1 MRKTLFTLLAL
12 LGAFVAVEASKHFVM
27 LDKVV
32 AVVGNSSILYSEVE
46 QVANQLVEA
55 RRAEGYTSDRD
66 PKNEAL
72 EQLMMQKL
80 LYNQALIDSVEVS
93 QADIV
98 QRVEARI
105 EQMTSEAGSVVEL
118 EKKSHMPIYHIR
130 ELIRRQFEE
139 QAYATAMQQNVI
151 GKVRVVPGEVEQFY
165 NSTDKENLPVIA
177 EQYVYAHITKYPA
190 GMDAA
195 KRRTRERLLDM
206 RERIVTGK
214 AQFATLAR
222 MYSVDG
228 AAIRGGELEPT
239 TLNGWVKPFADAV
252 EELKPGQVSEI
263 VETQFGL
270 HIVQMIDKRGSLYHC
285 RHIVLRPTYTT
296 EEIVAPMLELDSI
309 ANLIRKDSLTFE
321 AAALKHSDDK
331 HSRQNGGIVTNH
343 DLLEHYSAFDAK
355 LTATKFLK
363 EDFGIG
369 GGKSIDDYNAIRHM
383 KKGDI
388 SQAFRTSDMN
398 GNEMCKI
405 VKLVDVIPSHKASLD
420 EDYLRLEQIALENK
434 QQKVFQEW
442 LDAKIA
448 SMYVHIAPEFRSGE
462 FLNKSWVKDNA
473 QQVKVVSVK

>member
-1 MRKTLFTLLAL
+1 MKKVFLTALAVVL
-12 LGAFVAVEASKHFVM
+12 AGAGIYAQKRFVM

-32 AVVGNSSILYSEVE
+32 AVVGNSSIMHSEIE
-46 QVANQLVEA
+46 QVAQQLVEA

-80 LYNQALIDSVEVS
+80 LYNQALIDSVDVNTG
-93 QADIV
+93 DIV
-98 QRVEARI
+98 QRVEA
-105 EQMTSEAGSVVEL
+105 QVQNMTDEAGSVVEL
-118 EKKSHMPIYHIR
+118 ERKSHMPIYHIR
-130 ELIRRQFEE
+130 ELVRRQVEE
-139 QAYATAMQQNVI
+139 QTYASAMQNEVI
-151 GKVRVVPGEVEQFY
+151 SKVKVVPGEVESFY
-165 NSTDKENLPVIA
+165 NTTNKEDLPIIA
-177 EQYVYAHITKYPA
+177 EQYVYAHITKYPK

-222 MYSVDG
+222 MYSIDG

-252 EELKPGQVSEI
+252 EELKPGQVSEV

-270 HIVQMIDKRGSLYHC
+270 HIIQMIDKRGNLYHC

-296 EEIVAPMLELDSI
+296 DEIVAPMLELDSI

-321 AAALKHSDDK
+321 AAALAHSDDK
-331 HSRQNGGIVTNH
+331 HSKQNGGIVTNH

-363 EDFGIG
+363 EDFGVG
-369 GGKSIDDYNAIRHM
+369 GGKSIDDYNTIRYM
-383 KKGDI
+383 KVGDI
-388 SQAFRTSDMN
+388 STAFHTSDMN

-405 VKLVDVIPSHKASLD
+405 IKLVDIIPSHKATLD
-420 EDYLRLEQIALENK
+420 EDYLRLEQIALQEK
-434 QQKVFQEW
+434 QQKVFQQW
-442 LDAKIA
+442 LDKKIET
-448 SMYVHIAPEFRSGE
+448 MYVYISPEYRNGE
-462 FLNKSWVKDNA
+462 FLNKSWVKKDM
-473 QQVKVVSVK
+473 K

>member
-1 MRKTLFTLLAL
+1 MKKVLITALAVVL
-12 LGAFVAVEASKHFVM
+12 AGAGIYAQKRFVM

-32 AVVGNSSILYSEVE
+32 AVVGNSSILHSEVE
-46 QVANQLVEA
+46 QTAQQLVEA

-66 PKNEAL
+66 PKSEAL

-93 QADIV
+93 TGDIV
-98 QRVEARI
+98 QRVEA
-105 EQMTSEAGSVVEL
+105 QVQSMTDEAGSVVEL
-118 EKKSHMPIYHIR
+118 ERKSHMPIYHIR
-130 ELIRRQFEE
+130 ELVRRQVEE
-139 QAYATAMQQNVI
+139 QTYASAVQNDVI
-151 GKVRVVPGEVEQFY
+151 GKVKVVPGEVEAFY
-165 NSTDKENLPVIA
+165 NSTNKEDLPIIA
-177 EQYVYAHITKYPA
+177 EQYVYAHITKYPK
-190 GMDAA
+190 GMEAA

-222 MYSVDG
+222 MYSIDG

-252 EELKPGQVSEI
+252 EELKPGQVSEV

-270 HIVQMIDKRGSLYHC
+270 HIIQMIDKRGNLYHC

-296 EEIVAPMLELDSI
+296 DEIVAPMLELDSI

-321 AAALKHSDDK
+321 AAALAHSDDK
-331 HSRQNGGIVTNH
+331 HSKQNGGIVTNH

-363 EDFGIG
+363 EDFGVG
-369 GGKSIDDYNAIRHM
+369 GGKSIDDYNTIRYM
-383 KKGDI
+383 KVGDI
-388 SQAFRTSDMN
+388 STAFRTSDMN

-405 VKLVDVIPSHKASLD
+405 IKLVDIIPSHKATLD
-420 EDYLRLEQIALENK
+420 EDYLRLEQIALQEK
-434 QQKVFQEW
+434 QQKVFQQW
-442 LDAKIA
+442 LDKKIE
-448 SMYVHIAPEFRSGE
+448 SMYVYISPEYRNGD
-462 FLNKSWVKDNA
+462 FLNKSWVK
-473 QQVKVVSVK
+473 KEMK

>member
-1 MRKTLFTLLAL
+1 MKKVFLTALAVVL
-12 LGAFVAVEASKHFVM
+12 AGAGIYAQKKFVM

-32 AVVGNSSILYSEVE
+32 AVVGNSSIMHSEIE
-46 QVANQLVEA
+46 QVAQQLVEA

-80 LYNQALIDSVEVS
+80 LYNQALIDSVDVNTG
-93 QADIV
+93 DIV
-98 QRVEARI
+98 QRVEA
-105 EQMTSEAGSVVEL
+105 QVQNMTDEAGSVVEL
-118 EKKSHMPIYHIR
+118 ERKSHMPIYHIR
-130 ELIRRQFEE
+130 ELVRRQVEE
-139 QAYATAMQQNVI
+139 QTYASAMQNEVI
-151 GKVRVVPGEVEQFY
+151 SKVKVVPGEVESFY
-165 NSTDKENLPVIA
+165 NTTNKEDLPIIA
-177 EQYVYAHITKYPA
+177 EQYVYAHITKYPK

-222 MYSVDG
+222 MYSIDG

-252 EELKPGQVSEI
+252 EELKPGQVSEV

-270 HIVQMIDKRGSLYHC
+270 HIIQMIDKRGNLYHC

-296 EEIVAPMLELDSI
+296 DEIVAPMLELDSV

-321 AAALKHSDDK
+321 AAALAHSDDK
-331 HSRQNGGIVTNH
+331 HSKQNGGIVTNH

-363 EDFGIG
+363 EDFGVG
-369 GGKSIDDYNAIRHM
+369 GGKSIDDYNTIRYM
-383 KKGDI
+383 KVGDI
-388 SQAFRTSDMN
+388 STAFRTSDMN

-405 VKLVDVIPSHKASLD
+405 IKLVDIIPSHKATLD
-420 EDYLRLEQIALENK
+420 EDYLRLEQIALQEK
-434 QQKVFQEW
+434 QQKVFQQW
-442 LDAKIA
+442 LDKKIET
-448 SMYVHIAPEFRSGE
+448 MYVYISPEYRNGE
-462 FLNKSWVKDNA
+462 FLNKSWVKKDM
-473 QQVKVVSVK
+473 K

>member
-1 MRKTLFTLLAL
+1 MKKVLITALAVVL
-12 LGAFVAVEASKHFVM
+12 AGAGIYAQKRFVM

-32 AVVGNSSILYSEVE
+32 AVVGNSSILHSEVE
-46 QVANQLVEA
+46 QTAQQLVEA

-66 PKNEAL
+66 PKSEAL

-93 QADIV
+93 TGDIV
-98 QRVEARI
+98 QRVEA
-105 EQMTSEAGSVVEL
+105 QVQSMTDEAGSVVEL
-118 EKKSHMPIYHIR
+118 ERKSHMPIYHIR
-130 ELIRRQFEE
+130 ELVRRQVEE
-139 QAYATAMQQNVI
+139 QTYASAMQNDVI
-151 GKVRVVPGEVEQFY
+151 GKVKVVPGEVEAFY
-165 NSTDKENLPVIA
+165 NSTNKEDLPIIA
-177 EQYVYAHITKYPA
+177 EQYVYAHITKYPK
-190 GMDAA
+190 GMEAA

-222 MYSVDG
+222 MYSIDG

-252 EELKPGQVSEI
+252 EELKPGQVSEV

-270 HIVQMIDKRGSLYHC
+270 HIIQMIDKRGNLYHC

-296 EEIVAPMLELDSI
+296 DEIVAPMLELDSI

-321 AAALKHSDDK
+321 AAALAHSDDK
-331 HSRQNGGIVTNH
+331 HSKQNGGIVTNH

-363 EDFGIG
+363 EDFGVG
-369 GGKSIDDYNAIRHM
+369 GGKSIDDYNTIRYM
-383 KKGDI
+383 KVGDI
-388 SQAFRTSDMN
+388 STAFRTSDMN

-405 VKLVDVIPSHKASLD
+405 IKLVDIIPSHKATLD
-420 EDYLRLEQIALENK
+420 EDYLRLEQIALQEK
-434 QQKVFQEW
+434 QQKVFQQW
-442 LDAKIA
+442 LDKKIE
-448 SMYVHIAPEFRSGE
+448 SMYVYISPE
-462 FLNKSWVKDNA
+462 
-473 QQVKVVSVK
+473 

>member
-1 MRKTLFTLLAL
+1 MKKVLLTLLTVATVATAL
-12 LGAFVAVEASKHFVM
+12 YAEKRFVM

-32 AVVGNSSILYSEVE
+32 AVVGNSSIMYSEVE
-46 QVANQLVEA
+46 QVAKQLVEA

-80 LYNQALIDSVEVS
+80 MYNQALIDSIDVS
-93 QADIV
+93 TGDIV
-98 QRVEARI
+98 QRVEMRVQ
-105 EQMTSEAGSVVEL
+105 QMSDEAGSVLEL
-118 EKKSHMPIYHIR
+118 ERKSHMPIYHIR
-130 ELIRRQFEE
+130 ELVRRQIEE
-139 QAYATAMQQNVI
+139 QTYATAMQQDVI
-151 GKVRVVPGEVEQFY
+151 GKVKVVPGEVERFY
-165 NSTDKENLPVIA
+165 NGTNKEDLPIIA
-177 EQYVYAHITKYPA
+177 EQYVYAHITKYPR
-190 GMDAA
+190 GMEAA

-206 RERIVTGK
+206 RERVVTGK

-222 MYSVDG
+222 MYSIDG

-252 EELKPGQVSEI
+252 EELKPGQVSEV

-270 HIVQMIDKRGSLYHC
+270 HIIQLIDKRGNLYHC

-296 EEIVAPMLELDSI
+296 DDIVAPLLELDSL

-321 AAALKHSDDK
+321 AAALAHSDDK
-331 HSRQNGGIVTNH
+331 HSKQNGGIVTNH

-369 GGKSIDDYNAIRHM
+369 GGKSIDDYNAIRYM

-388 SQAFRTSDMN
+388 STAFRTSDMN

-405 VKLVDVIPSHKASLD
+405 IKLVDVIPSHKATLD
-420 EDYLRLEQIALENK
+420 EDYLRLEQIALEDK
-434 QQKVFQEW
+434 QQKVFQQW
-442 LDAKIA
+442 LDGKIQA
-448 SMYVHIAPEFRSGE
+448 MYVYIAPEFRSGE
-462 FLNKSWVKDNA
+462 FVNKNWVKNE
-473 QQVKVVSVK
+473 Q

>member
-1 MRKTLFTLLAL
+1 MKKVLITALAVVL
-12 LGAFVAVEASKHFVM
+12 AGAGIYAQKRFVM

-32 AVVGNSSILYSEVE
+32 AVVGNSSILHSEVE
-46 QVANQLVEA
+46 QTAQQLVEA

-66 PKNEAL
+66 PKSEAL

-93 QADIV
+93 TGDIV
-98 QRVEARI
+98 QRVEA
-105 EQMTSEAGSVVEL
+105 QVQSMTDEAGSVVEL
-118 EKKSHMPIYHIR
+118 ERKSHMPIYHIR
-130 ELIRRQFEE
+130 ELVRRQVEE
-139 QAYATAMQQNVI
+139 QTYASAMQNDVI
-151 GKVRVVPGEVEQFY
+151 GKVKVVPGEVEAFY
-165 NSTDKENLPVIA
+165 NSTNKEDLPIIA
-177 EQYVYAHITKYPA
+177 EQYVYAHITKYPK
-190 GMDAA
+190 GMEAA

-222 MYSVDG
+222 MYSIDG

-252 EELKPGQVSEI
+252 EELKPGQVSEV

-270 HIVQMIDKRGSLYHC
+270 HIIQMIDKRGNLYHC

-296 EEIVAPMLELDSI
+296 DEIVAPMLELDSI

-321 AAALKHSDDK
+321 AAALAHSDDK
-331 HSRQNGGIVTNH
+331 HSKQNGGIVTNH

-363 EDFGIG
+363 EDFGVG
-369 GGKSIDDYNAIRHM
+369 GGKSIDDYNTIRYM
-383 KKGDI
+383 KVGDI
-388 SQAFRTSDMN
+388 STAFRTSDMN

-405 VKLVDVIPSHKASLD
+405 IKLVDIIPSHKATLD
-420 EDYLRLEQIALENK
+420 
-434 QQKVFQEW
+434 
-442 LDAKIA
+442 
-448 SMYVHIAPEFRSGE
+448 
-462 FLNKSWVKDNA
+462 
-473 QQVKVVSVK
+473 

>member
-1 MRKTLFTLLAL
+1 MKKVFLTALAVVL
-12 LGAFVAVEASKHFVM
+12 AGAGIYAQKKFVM

-32 AVVGNSSILYSEVE
+32 AVVGNSSIMHSEIE
-46 QVANQLVEA
+46 QVAQQLVEA

-80 LYNQALIDSVEVS
+80 LYNQALIDSVDVNTG
-93 QADIV
+93 DIV
-98 QRVEARI
+98 QRVEA
-105 EQMTSEAGSVVEL
+105 QVQNMTDEAGSVVEL
-118 EKKSHMPIYHIR
+118 ERKSHMPIYHIR
-130 ELIRRQFEE
+130 ELVRRQVEE
-139 QAYATAMQQNVI
+139 QTYASAMQNEVI
-151 GKVRVVPGEVEQFY
+151 SKVKVVPGEVESFY
-165 NSTDKENLPVIA
+165 NTTNKEDLPIIA
-177 EQYVYAHITKYPA
+177 EQYVYAHITKYPK

-222 MYSVDG
+222 MYSIDG

-252 EELKPGQVSEI
+252 EELKPGQVSEV

-270 HIVQMIDKRGSLYHC
+270 HIIQMIDKRGNLYHC

-296 EEIVAPMLELDSI
+296 DEIVAPMLELDSI

-321 AAALKHSDDK
+321 AAALAHSDDK
-331 HSRQNGGIVTNH
+331 HSKQNGGIVTNH

-363 EDFGIG
+363 EDFGVG
-369 GGKSIDDYNAIRHM
+369 GGKSIDDYNTIRYM
-383 KKGDI
+383 KVGDI
-388 SQAFRTSDMN
+388 STAFRTSDMN

-405 VKLVDVIPSHKASLD
+405 IKLVDIIPSHKATLD
-420 EDYLRLEQIALENK
+420 EDYLRLEQIALQEK
-434 QQKVFQEW
+434 QQKVFQQW
-442 LDAKIA
+442 LDKKIET
-448 SMYVHIAPEFRSGE
+448 MYVHISPEYRNGE
-462 FLNKSWVKDNA
+462 FLNKSWVKKDM
-473 QQVKVVSVK
+473 K

>member
-1 MRKTLFTLLAL
+1 MKKVFLTALAVVL
-12 LGAFVAVEASKHFVM
+12 AGAGIYAQKKFVM

-32 AVVGNSSILYSEVE
+32 AVVGNSSIMHSEIE
-46 QVANQLVEA
+46 QVAQQLVEA

-80 LYNQALIDSVEVS
+80 LYNQALIDSVEVNTG
-93 QADIV
+93 DIV
-98 QRVEARI
+98 QRVEA
-105 EQMTSEAGSVVEL
+105 QVQNMTDEAGSVVEL
-118 EKKSHMPIYHIR
+118 ERKSHMPIYHIR
-130 ELIRRQFEE
+130 ELVRRQVEE
-139 QAYATAMQQNVI
+139 QTYASAMQNEVI
-151 GKVRVVPGEVEQFY
+151 SKVKVVPGEVESFY
-165 NSTDKENLPVIA
+165 NTTNKEDLPIIA
-177 EQYVYAHITKYPA
+177 EQYVYAHITKYPK

-222 MYSVDG
+222 MYSIDG

-252 EELKPGQVSEI
+252 EELKPGQVSEV

-270 HIVQMIDKRGSLYHC
+270 HIIQMIDKRGNLYHC

-296 EEIVAPMLELDSI
+296 DEIVAPMLELDSI

-321 AAALKHSDDK
+321 AAALAHSDDK
-331 HSRQNGGIVTNH
+331 HSKQNGGIVTNH

-363 EDFGIG
+363 EDFGVG
-369 GGKSIDDYNAIRHM
+369 GGKSIDDYNTIRYM
-383 KKGDI
+383 KVGDI
-388 SQAFRTSDMN
+388 STAFRTSDMN

-405 VKLVDVIPSHKASLD
+405 IKLVDIIPSHKATLD
-420 EDYLRLEQIALENK
+420 EDYLRLEQIALQEK
-434 QQKVFQEW
+434 QQKVFQQW
-442 LDAKIA
+442 LDKKIET
-448 SMYVHIAPEFRSGE
+448 MYVYISPEYRKGE
-462 FLNKSWVKDNA
+462 FLNKSWVKKDM
-473 QQVKVVSVK
+473 K

>member
-1 MRKTLFTLLAL
+1 MKKVLITALAVVL
-12 LGAFVAVEASKHFVM
+12 AGAGIYAQKRFVM

-32 AVVGNSSILYSEVE
+32 AVVGNSSILHSEVE
-46 QVANQLVEA
+46 QTAQQLVEA

-66 PKNEAL
+66 PKSEAL

-93 QADIV
+93 TGDIV
-98 QRVEARI
+98 QRVEA
-105 EQMTSEAGSVVEL
+105 QVQSMTDEAGSVVEL
-118 EKKSHMPIYHIR
+118 ERKSHMPIYHIR
-130 ELIRRQFEE
+130 ELVRRQVEE
-139 QAYATAMQQNVI
+139 QTYASAMQNDVI
-151 GKVRVVPGEVEQFY
+151 GKVKVVPGEVEAFY
-165 NSTDKENLPVIA
+165 NSTNKEDLPIIA
-177 EQYVYAHITKYPA
+177 EQYVYAHITKYPK
-190 GMDAA
+190 GMEAA

-222 MYSVDG
+222 MYSIDG

-252 EELKPGQVSEI
+252 EELKPGQVSEV

-270 HIVQMIDKRGSLYHC
+270 HIIQMIDKRGNLYHC

-296 EEIVAPMLELDSI
+296 DEIVAPMLELDSI

-321 AAALKHSDDK
+321 AAALAHSDDK
-331 HSRQNGGIVTNH
+331 HSKQNGGIVTNH

-363 EDFGIG
+363 EDFGVG
-369 GGKSIDDYNAIRHM
+369 GGKSIDDYNTIRYM
-383 KKGDI
+383 KVGDI
-388 SQAFRTSDMN
+388 STAFRTSDMN

-405 VKLVDVIPSHKASLD
+405 IKLVDIIPSHKATLD
-420 EDYLRLEQIALENK
+420 EDYLRLEQIALQEK
-434 QQKVFQEW
+434 QQKVFQQW
-442 LDAKIA
+442 LDKKIE
-448 SMYVHIAPEFRSGE
+448 SMYVYISPEYRNGD
-462 FLNKSWVKDNA
+462 FLNKSWVKKDM
-473 QQVKVVSVK
+473 K

>member
-1 MRKTLFTLLAL
+1 MKKVFLTALAVVL
-12 LGAFVAVEASKHFVM
+12 AGAGIYAQKRFVM

-32 AVVGNSSILYSEVE
+32 AVVGNSSIMHSEIE
-46 QVANQLVEA
+46 QVAQQLVEA

-80 LYNQALIDSVEVS
+80 LYNQALIDSVDVNTG
-93 QADIV
+93 DIV
-98 QRVEARI
+98 QRVEA
-105 EQMTSEAGSVVEL
+105 QVQNMTDEAGSVVEL
-118 EKKSHMPIYHIR
+118 ERKSHMPIYHIR
-130 ELIRRQFEE
+130 ELVRRQVEE
-139 QAYATAMQQNVI
+139 QTYASAMQNEVI
-151 GKVRVVPGEVEQFY
+151 SKVKVVPGEVESFY
-165 NSTDKENLPVIA
+165 NTTNKEDLPIIA
-177 EQYVYAHITKYPA
+177 EQYVYAHITKYPK

-222 MYSVDG
+222 MYSIDG

-252 EELKPGQVSEI
+252 EELKPGQVSEV

-270 HIVQMIDKRGSLYHC
+270 HIIQMIDKRGNFYHC

-296 EEIVAPMLELDSI
+296 DEIVAPMLELDSI

-321 AAALKHSDDK
+321 AAALAHSDDK
-331 HSRQNGGIVTNH
+331 HSKQNGGIVTNH

-363 EDFGIG
+363 EDFGVG
-369 GGKSIDDYNAIRHM
+369 GGKSIDDYNTIRYM
-383 KKGDI
+383 KVGDI
-388 SQAFRTSDMN
+388 STAFRTSDMN

-405 VKLVDVIPSHKASLD
+405 IKLVDIIPSHKATLD
-420 EDYLRLEQIALENK
+420 EDYLRLEQIALQEK
-434 QQKVFQEW
+434 QQKVFQQW
-442 LDAKIA
+442 LDKKIET
-448 SMYVHIAPEFRSGE
+448 MYVYISPEYRNGE
-462 FLNKSWVKDNA
+462 FLNKSWVKKDM
-473 QQVKVVSVK
+473 K

>member
-1 MRKTLFTLLAL
+1 MKKVFLTALAVVL
-12 LGAFVAVEASKHFVM
+12 AGAGIYAQKKFVM

-32 AVVGNSSILYSEVE
+32 AVVGNSSIMHSEIE
-46 QVANQLVEA
+46 QVAQQLVEA

-80 LYNQALIDSVEVS
+80 LYNQALIDSVDVNTG
-93 QADIV
+93 DIV
-98 QRVEARI
+98 QRVEA
-105 EQMTSEAGSVVEL
+105 QVQNMTDEAGSVVEL
-118 EKKSHMPIYHIR
+118 ERKSHMPIYHIR
-130 ELIRRQFEE
+130 ELVRRQVEE
-139 QAYATAMQQNVI
+139 QTYASAMQNEVI
-151 GKVRVVPGEVEQFY
+151 SKVKVVPGEVESFY
-165 NSTDKENLPVIA
+165 NTTNKEDLPIIA
-177 EQYVYAHITKYPA
+177 EQYVYAHITKYPK

-222 MYSVDG
+222 MYSIDG

-252 EELKPGQVSEI
+252 EELKPGQVSEV

-270 HIVQMIDKRGSLYHC
+270 HIIQMIDKRGNLYHC

-296 EEIVAPMLELDSI
+296 DEIVAPMIELDSI

-321 AAALKHSDDK
+321 AAALAHSDDK
-331 HSRQNGGIVTNH
+331 HSKQNGGIVTNH

-363 EDFGIG
+363 EDFGVG
-369 GGKSIDDYNAIRHM
+369 GGKSIDDYNTIRYM
-383 KKGDI
+383 KVGDI
-388 SQAFRTSDMN
+388 STAFRTSDMN

-405 VKLVDVIPSHKASLD
+405 IKLVDIIPSHKATLD
-420 EDYLRLEQIALENK
+420 EDYLRLEQIALQEK
-434 QQKVFQEW
+434 QQKVFQQW
-442 LDAKIA
+442 LDKKIET
-448 SMYVHIAPEFRSGE
+448 MYVYISPEYRNGE
-462 FLNKSWVKDNA
+462 FLNKSWVKKDM
-473 QQVKVVSVK
+473 K

>member
-1 MRKTLFTLLAL
+1 MKKVLITALAVVL
-12 LGAFVAVEASKHFVM
+12 AGAGIYAQKRFVM

-32 AVVGNSSILYSEVE
+32 AVVGNSSILHSEVE
-46 QVANQLVEA
+46 QTAQQLVEA

-66 PKNEAL
+66 PKSEAL

-93 QADIV
+93 TGDIV
-98 QRVEARI
+98 QRVEA
-105 EQMTSEAGSVVEL
+105 QVQSMTDEAGSVVEL
-118 EKKSHMPIYHIR
+118 ERKSHMPIYHIR
-130 ELIRRQFEE
+130 ELVRRQVEE
-139 QAYATAMQQNVI
+139 QTYASAMQNDVI
-151 GKVRVVPGEVEQFY
+151 GKVKVVPGEVEAFY
-165 NSTDKENLPVIA
+165 NSTNKEDLPIIA
-177 EQYVYAHITKYPA
+177 EQYVYAHITKYPK

-222 MYSVDG
+222 MYSIDG

-252 EELKPGQVSEI
+252 EELKPGQVSEV

-270 HIVQMIDKRGSLYHC
+270 HIIQMIDKRGNLYHC

-296 EEIVAPMLELDSI
+296 DEIVAPMLELDSI

-321 AAALKHSDDK
+321 AAALAHSDDK
-331 HSRQNGGIVTNH
+331 HSKQNGGIVTNH

-363 EDFGIG
+363 EDFGVG
-369 GGKSIDDYNAIRHM
+369 GGKSIDDYNTIRYM
-383 KKGDI
+383 KVGDI
-388 SQAFRTSDMN
+388 STAFRTSDMN

-405 VKLVDVIPSHKASLD
+405 IKLVDIIPSHKATLD
-420 EDYLRLEQIALENK
+420 EDYLRLEQIALQEK
-434 QQKVFQEW
+434 QQKVFQQW
-442 LDAKIA
+442 LDKKIE
-448 SMYVHIAPEFRSGE
+448 SMYVYISPEYRNGD
-462 FLNKSWVKDNA
+462 FLNKSWVK
-473 QQVKVVSVK
+473 KEMK

>member
-1 MRKTLFTLLAL
+1 MKKVLITALAVVL
-12 LGAFVAVEASKHFVM
+12 AGAGIYAQKRFVM

-32 AVVGNSSILYSEVE
+32 AVVGNSSILHSEVE
-46 QVANQLVEA
+46 QTAQQLVEA

-66 PKNEAL
+66 PKSEAL

-93 QADIV
+93 TGDIV
-98 QRVEARI
+98 QRVEA
-105 EQMTSEAGSVVEL
+105 QVQSMTDEAGSVVEL
-118 EKKSHMPIYHIR
+118 ERKSHMPIYHIR
-130 ELIRRQFEE
+130 ELVRRQVEE
-139 QAYATAMQQNVI
+139 QTYASAMQNDVI
-151 GKVRVVPGEVEQFY
+151 GKVKVVPGEVEAFY
-165 NSTDKENLPVIA
+165 NSTNKEDLPIIA
-177 EQYVYAHITKYPA
+177 EQYVYAHITKYPK
-190 GMDAA
+190 GMEAA

-222 MYSVDG
+222 MYSIDG

-252 EELKPGQVSEI
+252 EELKPGQVSEV

-270 HIVQMIDKRGSLYHC
+270 HIIQMIDKRGNLYHC

-296 EEIVAPMLELDSI
+296 DEIVAPMLELDSI

-321 AAALKHSDDK
+321 AAALAHSDDK
-331 HSRQNGGIVTNH
+331 HSKQNGGIVTNH

-363 EDFGIG
+363 EDFGVG
-369 GGKSIDDYNAIRHM
+369 GGKSIDDYNTIRYM
-383 KKGDI
+383 KVGDI
-388 SQAFRTSDMN
+388 STAFRTSDMN

-405 VKLVDVIPSHKASLD
+405 IKLVDIIPSNKATLD
-420 EDYLRLEQIALENK
+420 EYYLRLEQIALQEN
-434 QQKVFQEW
+434 QQKVFQQW
-442 LDAKIA
+442 LDKKIE
-448 SMYVHIAPEFRSGE
+448 SMYVYISPEYRNGD
-462 FLNKSWVKDNA
+462 FLNKSWVK
-473 QQVKVVSVK
+473 KEMK

>member
-1 MRKTLFTLLAL
+1 MKKVLFTAFAL
-12 LGAFVAVEASKHFVM
+12 FVAVAAVATSKHFVM

-32 AVVGNSSILYSEVE
+32 AVVGNSSIMYSEVE

-55 RRAEGYTSDRD
+55 RRAEGYTTDRD

-72 EQLMMQKL
+72 EQLLMQKL
-80 LYNQALIDSVEVS
+80 LYNQALIDSVEIS
-93 QADIV
+93 TGDIV
-98 QRVEARI
+98 QRVEMRVQ
-105 EQMTSEAGSVVEL
+105 QMTDEAGSIVEL

-130 ELIRRQFEE
+130 ELIRRQIEE
-139 QAYATAMQQNVI
+139 QAYAQSMQQSVI
-151 GKVRVVPGEVEQFY
+151 GKVKVVPGEVESFY
-165 NSTDKENLPVIA
+165 KNTSKEELPIIA
-177 EQYVYAHITKYPA
+177 EQYVYAHITKYPE

-214 AQFATLAR
+214 AQFSTLAR

-252 EELKPGQVSEI
+252 EELKPGQVSEV

-270 HIVQMIDKRGSLYHC
+270 HIIQLIDKRGSQYHC

-296 EEIVAPMLELDSI
+296 EEIVGPLLKLDSL
-309 ANLIRKDSLTFE
+309 ANLIRKDSLTFA
-321 AAALKHSDDK
+321 AAALQHSDDK

-343 DLLEHYSAFDAK
+343 DMLEHYSAFDAK

-369 GGKSIDDYNAIRHM
+369 GGKSIDDYNTIRYM

-388 SQAFRTSDMN
+388 SSAFRTSDMN
-398 GNEMCKI
+398 GNEMYKI
-405 VKLVDVIPSHKASLD
+405 IKLVDIIPSHKATLE
-420 EDYLRLEQIALENK
+420 EDYLRLEQIALEEK
-434 QQKVFQEW
+434 QHKVFQQW
-442 LDAKIA
+442 LDTKIA
-448 SMYVHIAPEFRSGE
+448 SMYILIAPEFREGE
-462 FLNKSWVKDNA
+462 FVNKNWVKEN
-473 QQVKVVSVK
+473 QGIVLK

>member
-1 MRKTLFTLLAL
+1 MKKVFLTALAVVL
-12 LGAFVAVEASKHFVM
+12 AGAGIYAQKKFVM

-32 AVVGNSSILYSEVE
+32 AVVGNSSIMHSEIE
-46 QVANQLVEA
+46 QVAQQLVEA
-55 RRAEGYTSDRD
+55 RRVEGYTSDRD

-80 LYNQALIDSVEVS
+80 LYNQALIDSVEVNTG
-93 QADIV
+93 DIV
-98 QRVEARI
+98 QRVEA
-105 EQMTSEAGSVVEL
+105 QVQNMTDEAGSVVEL
-118 EKKSHMPIYHIR
+118 ERKSHMPIYHIR
-130 ELIRRQFEE
+130 ELVRRQVEE
-139 QAYATAMQQNVI
+139 QTYASAMQNEVI
-151 GKVRVVPGEVEQFY
+151 SKVKVVPGEVESFY
-165 NSTDKENLPVIA
+165 NTTNKEDLPIIA
-177 EQYVYAHITKYPA
+177 EQYVYAHITKYPK

-222 MYSVDG
+222 MYSIDG

-252 EELKPGQVSEI
+252 EELKPGQVSEV

-270 HIVQMIDKRGSLYHC
+270 HIIQMIDKRGHLYHC

-296 EEIVAPMLELDSI
+296 DEIVAPMLELDSI

-321 AAALKHSDDK
+321 AAALAHSDDK
-331 HSRQNGGIVTNH
+331 HSKQNGGIVTNH

-363 EDFGIG
+363 EDFGVG
-369 GGKSIDDYNAIRHM
+369 GGKSIDDYNTIRYM
-383 KKGDI
+383 KVGDI
-388 SQAFRTSDMN
+388 STAFRTSDMN

-405 VKLVDVIPSHKASLD
+405 IKLVDIIPSHKATLD
-420 EDYLRLEQIALENK
+420 EDYLRLEQIALQEK
-434 QQKVFQEW
+434 QQKVFQQW
-442 LDAKIA
+442 LDKKIET
-448 SMYVHIAPEFRSGE
+448 MYVYISPEYRNGE
-462 FLNKSWVKDNA
+462 FLNKSWVKKDM
-473 QQVKVVSVK
+473 K